1 MNMQEL
7 ALKEQDEHLDDIT
20 NIAYQLK
27 GYALNINDQ
36 LAHQDGYFFSF
47 LFIRINY
54 LCYNNED

>member
-36 LAHQDGYFFSF
+36 LAHQEGYFFN
-47 LFIRINY
+47 FINSNNY
-54 LCYNNED
+54 VYHNNED